1 MNKPNLEIIGSL
13 DRSLSESL
21 QDNQSEPTCEAGWSV
36 LHRLSN
42 AHKAAYACGRDA
54 WDFSIKLSEIQNL
67 GAETYVVRKLIC
79 QGLIVHRKETTGAI
93 PSDDK
98 RRTFGETDGLVLSEK
113 SCFVVSKQGYQIV
126 NSYKMNSEAKESDAT
141 SSHHSQPLGQHNKT
155 EKVETGILGA
165 SSRPHQLNKPVWDRE
180 RRELRLGEFV
190 VKRFR
195 WPAVNQELVLN
206 AFEDLGWPPRIS
218 NPLATHPNICPKT
231 RLHDTLKCLNRKQV
245 NELIKFR
252 GDGTGLGV
260 LLEIRLD

>member
-1 MNKPNLEIIGSL
+1 MTQISRTTVRTGSTGHPGGVLHNQFLFNRWEIMNKPNLEIIGSL

-98 RRTFGETDGLVLSEK
+98 RRTFGETDGLALSEK
-113 SCFVVSKQGYQIV
+113 SCFVVSKQGYQIL
-126 NSYKMNSEAKESDAT
+126 NSYKMNLS
-141 SSHHSQPLGQHNKT
+141 
-155 EKVETGILGA
+155 
-165 SSRPHQLNKPVWDRE
+165 
-180 RRELRLGEFV
+180 
-190 VKRFR
+190 
-195 WPAVNQELVLN
+195 
-206 AFEDLGWPPRIS
+206 
-218 NPLATHPNICPKT
+218 
-231 RLHDTLKCLNRKQV
+231 
-245 NELIKFR
+245 LIH
-252 GDGTGLGV
+252 
-260 LLEIRLD
+260 I